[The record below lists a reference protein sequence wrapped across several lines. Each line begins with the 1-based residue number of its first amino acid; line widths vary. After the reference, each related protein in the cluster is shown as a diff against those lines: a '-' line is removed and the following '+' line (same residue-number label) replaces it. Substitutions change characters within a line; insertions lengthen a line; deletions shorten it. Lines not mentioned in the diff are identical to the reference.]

1 MNTNITMKSEDR
13 KLFNVII
20 RQETKTNF
28 LNVSDLTTAYENER
42 VGKGWSYRDAN
53 DILKTESNAERLF
66 YILQKRGYIN
76 GDCGDVV
83 KPNILG
89 FMEVVKRESVIKVL
103 KKLKAYKT
111 TGRGKNKTTY
121 TDPYIWM
128 LIAMELHPEI
138 YAIAVCWLA
147 DKLILNR
154 IEAGNMYKG
163 LTKAASTFEDVDYSK
178 LATATNCLIFNASR
192 KGIRNTA
199 TAEQLRE
206 LENLERYLAT
216 SIEMGHITTFVG
228 LINEL
233 RKMYDK
239 KWNPIPKLTA

>member
-1 MNTNITMKSEDR
+1 ME
-13 KLFNVII
+13 
-20 RQETKTNF
+20 
-28 LNVSDLTTAYENER
+28 
-42 VGKGWSYRDAN
+42 
-53 DILKTESNAERLF
+53 
-66 YILQKRGYIN
+66 YIKNHGL
-76 GDCGDVV
+76 
-83 KPNILG
+83 
-89 FMEVVKRESVIKVL
+89 IKAL

-163 LTKAASTFEDVDYSK
+163 LTKAASTFEGIDYSK
-178 LATATNCLIFNASR
+178 LATATNFIAFNENR

-199 TAEQLRE
+199 TAEQLKE

-216 SIEMGHITTFVG
+216 SIEMGHITTFAG

-239 KWNPIPKLTA
+239 KWNPIPKLIA

>member
-1 MNTNITMKSEDR
+1 MKSEDR

-20 RQETKTNF
+20 RQETQKGF

-42 VGKGWSYRDAN
+42 ASKGWSVKRV
-53 DILKTESNAERLF
+53 SNIMSSISNIERIY
-66 YILQKRGYIN
+66 YILDKRGYLTGSKYDPTNTRIHVFVN
-76 GDCGDVV
+76 DAKKEGT
-83 KPNILG
+83 ISL
-89 FMEVVKRESVIKVL
+89 L
-103 KKLKAYKT
+103 KKLKVYKT
-111 TGRGKNKTTY
+111 RTIGGKNNKTTY

-138 YAIAVCWLA
+138 YSIAVCWLA

-163 LTKAASTFEDVDYSK
+163 LTKAASTFENVDYSK
-178 LATATNCLIFNASR
+178 LATATNWLVFNASR

-199 TAEQLRE
+199 TAEQLKE

-216 SIEMGHITTFVG
+216 SIEMGHITTFAG

-239 KWNPIPKLTA
+239 KWNPIQKLIA